1 MRRASVGVP
10 AWAKAKKPRIPSSPD
25 GSAEEGTVEEAPAE
39 DGRADAVYGPSF
51 EEIIEKNNRR
61 LAAIAAMPVEDFN
74 TSKDSI
80 VQEVNMMRP
89 RVKAGWIH
97 ESAMLIK
104 TLQGRLLVGKPHSK
118 DKTGAAWKFLVDVSE
133 ATDVKDKMV
142 YLGNF
147 QELDAPTYSF
157 E

>member
-10 AWAKAKKPRIPSSPD
+10 DWAKAKKPRISSSPD
-25 GSAEEGTVEEAPAE
+25 GFAEKGPAEEGPAE

-80 VQEVNMMRP
+80 VQEVDMMRP
-89 RVKAGWIH
+89 RVKAG
-97 ESAMLIK
+97 
-104 TLQGRLLVGKPHSK
+104 
-118 DKTGAAWKFLVDVSE
+118 
-133 ATDVKDKMV
+133 
-142 YLGNF
+142 
-147 QELDAPTYSF
+147 
-157 E
+157 